1 MLRAFVFTAG
11 AVLMSLEILGSRVL
25 APQYGNSV
33 IVWGSLIGVFL
44 SALSLG
50 YWIGGRLADR
60 LPRADVVAT
69 LVAAAGAY
77 AMAIPALAPIVF
89 QIASDSVRI
98 APLTT

>member
-1 MLRAFVFTAG
+1 MLRVFVFVSG

-44 SALSLG
+44 GGLSLG
-50 YWIGGRLADR
+50 YWCGGRLADR
-60 LPRADVVAT
+60 MPSPPVIAT

-77 AMAIPALAPIVF
+77 AILIPT
-89 QIASDSVRI
+89 I
-98 APLTT
+98 APM